1 METTGPRTPAL
12 RLVETEPHAPAV
24 DVAAAPSA
32 DEVRRR
38 TRSAI
43 FVGGAIVSVVWLAL
57 AGWYVQTQI
66 GWANLDSL
74 LPHELGAALSGVATP
89 LLVLWLVIAFVER
102 GSEIRT
108 TARELQRELQA
119 LTYPAD

>member
-12 RLVETEPHAPAV
+12 RLVESEPSAPTV
-24 DVAAAPSA
+24 DVTTAPSA

-43 FVGGAIVSVVWLAL
+43 FIGGSVITVAWLAL
-57 AGWYVQTQI
+57 AGWYIQTQI
-66 GWANLDSL
+66 GWSNLDSL

-89 LLVLWLVIAFVER
+89 LLVLWLVIAFIER
-102 GSEIRT
+102 GSEIRA
-108 TARELQRELQA
+108 TARELQQELKA
-119 LTYPAD
+119 LT